1 MNPVLSIVIPALNE
15 EDNLKQ
21 LLPRLHHLVAEVVDS
36 YEVIIVDGGSE
47 DGTVE
52 VANACGA
59 MAVQQKEPGYGAAL
73 SEGFARCQGEHIVTL
88 DADLTHDPSYIKDLW
103 EMRDTAEVVIASRH
117 IAGGDSA
124 GATSRHLLSVV
135 LNRFL
140 SFFLDIGVHDLS
152 SGFRLYRADVVRD
165 MPIYSQ
171 DFNSLVEIIVRA
183 YAGGWHVLEVP
194 FTYNPRVHGNTHAKI
209 IPFGL
214 GFLSTAGKMWKL
226 RNSIECADYDARAYD
241 SRIIFQRIWQRSRFR
256 IITEYVPPSARVLD
270 IGCGSSR
277 ILGALDEGIGLDI
290 QLNKLRFARRYEAP
304 LVNGDAFCLPFSPD
318 SFDCIICSQ
327 VIEHLPAGNQPF
339 SEMARVLRPGGR
351 LILGTP
357 DYGTVWW
364 PIIEQLY
371 HFAAPNAY
379 ADEHITHYTKASLV
393 ESLESYG
400 FMPEAFK
407 YVFRSELVGF
417 FSLHN

>member
-1 MNPVLSIVIPALNE
+1 MSLDLSIVIPALNE
-15 EDNLKQ
+15 EDNLRQ
-21 LLPRLHHLVAEVVDS
+21 LLPRLYQLVADVVDS
-36 YEVIIVDGGSE
+36 YEVIIVDGGSK

-52 VANACGA
+52 VAHACGA
-59 MAVQQKEPGYGAAL
+59 MAIQQQEPGYGGAL
-73 SEGFARCQGEHIVTL
+73 SEGFSRSRGEYIVTL

-103 EMRDTAEVVIASRH
+103 KMRDAAEVVIASRH
-117 IAGGDSA
+117 ITGGDNT
-124 GATSRHLLSVV
+124 GASSRHLLSVV

-140 SFFLDIGVHDLS
+140 SLFLDIGVHDLS

-165 MPIYSQ
+165 MPIHSR
-171 DFNSLVEIIVRA
+171 DFNSLVEIIVRV
-183 YAGGWHVLEVP
+183 YAGGWRVLEVP
-194 FTYNPRVHGNTHAKI
+194 FTYRPRVHGNTHAKI

-214 GFLSTAGKMWKL
+214 GFLSTAGEMWKL
-226 RNSIECADYDARAYD
+226 RNSIDCADYDARAYD
-241 SRIIFQRIWQRSRFR
+241 SRIIFQKMWQRNRFR

-277 ILGALDEGIGLDI
+277 ILGTLGEGVGLDI
-290 QLNKLRFARRYEAP
+290 QLNKLRFARRYKVP
-304 LVNGDAFCLPFSPD
+304 LVSSDAFCLPFSPD

-339 SEMARVLRPGGR
+339 IEMARVLRPGGR

-357 DYGTVWW
+357 DYDTVWW
-364 PIIEQLY
+364 PIIERMY

-379 ADEHITHYTKASLV
+379 ADEHITHYSKASLL
-393 ESLESYG
+393 ECLESYG
-400 FMPEAFK
+400 FVLEAFK
-407 YVFRSELVGF
+407 YVFRSELVGI